1 MNSKTIVSLFN
12 FWGICSCALQGAKK
26 EAKKKVEKVFYS
38 LLNSFG
44 GGFLRDTLLLKRI
57 PWIMTISALPYLIW
71 IVLVSIIYLLIV
83 DSKIFKT
90 YLKDFD
96 VFIYLLDIFC
106 LSAFIVIGIDTAME
120 YTSNPSVIIL
130 SGFITGN
137 GGGILVNILSSPH
150 HFLKHNNIHYFLT
163 AWLGCIYYYFSNDI
177 AFLTLFIP
185 VMLFL
190 NNPQFFLNHN
200 NIHYFLT
207 AWLGCI
213 YYYFS
218 NDIAFLTL
226 FIPVM
231 LFLNNPQFKTV
242 IAHYALLLNPV
253 FYYPQVDFLTQNFI
267 SNDTTSCDKK
277 ASVCFYKAK
286 NI

>member
-26 EAKKKVEKVFYS
+26 EAKKKVEKIFYS

-44 GGFLRDTLLLKRI
+44 GGFLRDTLLLNRI

-83 DSKIFKT
+83 DSKIFKK
-90 YLKDFD
+90 YFKDFD

-163 AWLGCIYYYFSNDI
+163 AWLGCIYYYF
-177 AFLTLFIP
+177 
-185 VMLFL
+185 
-190 NNPQFFLNHN
+190 
-200 NIHYFLT
+200 
-207 AWLGCI
+207 G
-213 YYYFS
+213 

-242 IAHYALLLNPV
+242 IAHYAILLNPV

-267 SNDTTSCDKK
+267 SNDTTSCNRK

-286 NI
+286 KYLTLQRIRQC